1 MSLNEVVAD
10 APLAGRIALV
20 TGAGRGVGRA
30 CAVALARAGCLVAA
44 CDVGDGAGAPSEEA
58 DATAV
63 QCAQESG
70 KAQAF
75 GADVTNAAAV
85 ERLWVDVT
93 AALGA
98 PVVLVNAPGG
108 VVPGPLGALSPEE
121 WQAVVREHLDAAFY
135 CARAVLPAM
144 RAAGFGRIL
153 NVALAPAGEALVSF
167 TRRWAMEEAGHGI
180 TVNAIVSGLVESA
193 ELDPELVRSWSTAAP
208 LGRPVRAEEVARVVA
223 FLASPASSAITG
235 ARLDVGTP
243 WSWSGRSASRG
254 AE

>member
-1 MSLNEVVAD
+1 MRMSLNEVVAD
-10 APLAGRIALV
+10 APLVGRVALV
-20 TGAGRGVGRA
+20 TGAARGVGRA

-44 CDVGDGAGAPSEEA
+44 CDVGDSDGAPSKDA
-58 DATAV
+58 DHTAV
-63 QCAQESG
+63 LCAQESG

-75 GADVTNAAAV
+75 AADATDAATV

-108 VVPGPLGALSPEE
+108 PLPGPMGALSPDE

-167 TRRWAMEEAGHGI
+167 TRKWAMEEAGRGI
-180 TVNAIVSGLVESA
+180 TVNAVVSGLVESDD
-193 ELDPELVRSWSTAAP
+193 LDPELVARWSSAAP
-208 LGRPVRAEEVARVVA
+208 LGRLARAEEVARIVA

-243 WSWSGRSASRG
+243 WSW
-254 AE
+254 

>member
-1 MSLNEVVAD
+1 MSLSEVVAD
-10 APLAGRIALV
+10 APLVGRVALV
-20 TGAGRGVGRA
+20 TGAARGVGRA

-44 CDVGDGAGAPSEEA
+44 CDVGDTDGAPSADA

-75 GADVTNAAAV
+75 AADATDAAAV

-108 VVPGPLGALSPEE
+108 ALPGPMGALSPDE

-167 TRRWAMEEAGHGI
+167 TRKWAMEEAGRGI
-180 TVNAIVSGLVESA
+180 TVNAVVSGLVESD
-193 ELDPELVRSWSTAAP
+193 ELDPALVERWSSAAP
-208 LGRPVRAEEVARVVA
+208 LGRLARAEEVARVVA

-243 WSWSGRSASRG
+243 WSW
-254 AE
+254 

>member
-1 MSLNEVVAD
+1 MNVTEVVAD

-20 TGAGRGVGRA
+20 TGAAHGVGRA

-44 CDVGDGAGAPSEEA
+44 CDRDAGEPDQDGVFAL
-58 DATAV
+58 DATANL
-63 QCAQESG
+63 CERESG
-70 KAQAF
+70 RAEAF
-75 GADVTNAAAV
+75 EADVTNPESV

-98 PVVLVNAPGG
+98 PVVLVSAPGKELAKPMG
-108 VVPGPLGALSPEE
+108 QLSPEE
-121 WQAVVREHLDAAFY
+121 WQEVVRAHLDAAFY

-167 TRRWAMEEAGHGI
+167 TRKWAIEESAHGI
-180 TVNAIVSGLVESA
+180 TVNAVVAGAIDLGDLEEARA
-193 ELDPELVRSWSTAAP
+193 EERALATP
-208 LGRPVRAEEVARVVA
+208 LGRLTRPEDEARVVA

-235 ARLDVGTP
+235 ARVDVGTP
-243 WSWSGRSASRG
+243 WSLS
-254 AE
+254 E